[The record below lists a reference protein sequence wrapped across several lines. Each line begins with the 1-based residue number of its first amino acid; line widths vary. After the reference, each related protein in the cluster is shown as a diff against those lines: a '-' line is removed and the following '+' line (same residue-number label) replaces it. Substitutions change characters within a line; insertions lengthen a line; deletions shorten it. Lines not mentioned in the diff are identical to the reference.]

1 MNATK
6 HMSPQFIKIAA
17 AAVLI
22 LHALAQGWLNWLNTA
37 FVKAKSGNI
46 PEELRDTV
54 EPAVHAKSVEYTLA
68 RLGADTFEES
78 FGLVVTCL
86 FLFSGLLPWT
96 LQFMSD
102 RWGDGPLIL
111 TLWLMVTGFLMSIP
125 STPLDWWRTFR
136 LEARFGFNTTTLKV
150 WLTDR
155 LKGALLGI
163 ALGLPL
169 LWLILKIVGWVGN
182 YWWAWAWALLTVFQ
196 LIMVALAPRFIMP
209 LFNKLTPL
217 PEGELRDRL
226 LALGTITGFSA
237 QTILVMDG
245 SKRSRHSNA
254 FFTGFG
260 RFRKIVLFDTLINQ
274 LSTSELEAVLAHEIG
289 HYKKG
294 HVVKM
299 LIAGA
304 ASTLIGL
311 AVIGWAAQSPV
322 FLQAFGFPAVHSV
335 APALLIVTLVSGAAT
350 FWLSPLTHWW
360 SRKFEYEADA
370 FAKAAVGS
378 ATPLAGALKKLSE
391 KNLSNPTPHPAYSF
405 FHYSHPTLAERL
417 GALNG

>member
-1 MNATK
+1 
-6 HMSPQFIKIAA
+6 MSPEFIKIAA
-17 AAVLI
+17 AAILVLHSI
-22 LHALAQGWLNWLNTA
+22 AQGWLNWLNTT
-37 FVKAKSGNI
+37 FVKAKSGSI

-54 EPAVHAKSVEYTLA
+54 EPAVHAKSVQYTLA
-68 RLGADTFEES
+68 RLGADTFEEAW
-78 FGLVVTCL
+78 GLVVTCL
-86 FLFSGLLPWT
+86 FLFSGVLPWT
-96 LQFMSD
+96 LRFMTE
-102 RWGDGPLIL
+102 RWGSSPLTL

-125 STPLDWWRTFR
+125 STPVDWWRTFR

-150 WLTDR
+150 WLMDR
-155 LKGALLGI
+155 LKGALLGV

-182 YWWAWAWALLTVFQ
+182 YWWAWAWALIMVFQ
-196 LIMVALAPRFIMP
+196 LVMVALAPRFIMP

-226 LALGTITGFSA
+226 LALGTVTGFSA

-274 LSTSELEAVLAHEIG
+274 LTTAELEAVLAHEIG

-311 AVIGWAAQSPV
+311 AVIGWVAQDAA
-322 FLQAFGFPAVHSV
+322 FLQAFGFPAVQSV

-378 ATPLAGALKKLSE
+378 ASPLVGALKKLSE